1 MREVIYDFSELKES
15 KLLYELEIPR
25 YGLFITYILLALVIG
40 LVLWSV
46 VGKIDINVKVQGI
59 VRPLED
65 EAKVVS
71 YVGGKVKEVFVK
83 EGEYIKKGEV
93 LFKIDDEEYVNKR
106 DFLKRDLSRI
116 LCFHFIAYIVEL

>member
-46 VGKIDINVKVQGI
+46 VGKLI
-59 VRPLED
+59 
-65 EAKVVS
+65 
-71 YVGGKVKEVFVK
+71 
-83 EGEYIKKGEV
+83 
-93 LFKIDDEEYVNKR
+93 
-106 DFLKRDLSRI
+106 
-116 LCFHFIAYIVEL
+116 